1 MTGSQQLRDFQP
13 TTAEGDPG
21 KLAYLH
27 NADWTPKPFEELGA
41 VKAMPGT
48 CLKCVFGIGEHAAGC
63 IKLVS
68 PATFI
73 KMVQLVIG

>member
-48 CLKCVFGIGEHAAGC
+48 CFKCVFDEGRFHSSSCPLLFKSGIGSE
-63 IKLVS
+63 
-68 PATFI
+68 
-73 KMVQLVIG
+73 VIA